1 MSSRRSAC
9 RPHSTDPSHIGD
21 VLMHNVVLVWPSAR
35 ATLAKSPP
43 AAGRGAPPML
53 IPQES
58 PCPECGHARRDH
70 EFGSFDAAGFE
81 RCNHCG
87 CTATT
92 IDNAIVLD
100 LDAPPHPFDW
110 TLALATFVMELES
123 EDGLFIDTI
132 EKWEPGYTLQPGERE
147 DLRSVELIVRG
158 LWMRHKPKKPGPPE
172 LRARNVAE
180 ENAAVVAMKAR
191 RCTCRVSSEAR
202 RYGRVAVI
210 LQRLTNTKR
219 SSKRGGSSSHGG
231 DRAD

>member
-1 MSSRRSAC
+1 
-9 RPHSTDPSHIGD
+9 
-21 VLMHNVVLVWPSAR
+21 
-35 ATLAKSPP
+35 
-43 AAGRGAPPML
+43 ML

-70 EFGSFDAAGFE
+70 EFSFDAPGFE

-110 TLALATFVMELES
+110 TLALATFVMEIES

-158 LWMRHKPKKPGPPE
+158 LWMRHKPKKPAPPE

-180 ENAAVVAMKAR
+180 ENAAVDRYESEKMHLQGVILRLVATDEWRSYFAADEHEAIQQAR
-191 RCTCRVSSEAR
+191 RIIR
-202 RYGRVAVI
+202 
-210 LQRLTNTKR
+210 
-219 SSKRGGSSSHGG
+219 SHGG